1 MVLKTFNFSNAIMAW
16 WSRLTPH
23 ILHIWSPYSP
33 TMGREGGKKDENNV
47 GVSSP
52 SSRRAA
58 GKTWQ
63 GLCHDKMDSRI
74 RQQSGEYGQTSQAAR
89 KIPGISSIFPSNCS
103 EMLRLCRQI
112 STWSR
117 FELML
122 SPAGTSNTMSVCLA
136 TCGQLCTRDNWDRP
150 ADVRR
155 RGTSLCSEATAS
167 ALTHTC

>member
-1 MVLKTFNFSNAIMAW
+1 MVLKTFNFSNAIMAR

-33 TMGREGGKKDENNV
+33 TVGREGGKKKKDENNV

-63 GLCHDKMDSRI
+63 GSCHDNADSRI

-103 EMLRLCRQI
+103 EMLKLCRQI
-112 STWSR
+112 FLVEADLNWCYHLLGHQTT
-117 FELML
+117 
-122 SPAGTSNTMSVCLA
+122 TSACFGHMWTAVQE
-136 TCGQLCTRDNWDRP
+136 GQFRP
-150 ADVRR
+150 ASRCERTGNVSVLRWPR
-155 RGTSLCSEATAS
+155 HHR
-167 ALTHTC
+167 